1 MKVLAITNMYPS
13 PEEPDLGPFIKTQID
28 SQIKEGIDVDVLFI
42 NGKKNKLNYLWGF
55 FRLWARLLTRRY
67 DLIHAHYVF
76 MGILARFQCMYPV
89 VLTHTG
95 SYVFWGWQARPSRII
110 SRMVDKVIVR
120 TREMK
125 EKMGIADA
133 EIIPAGINFDLF
145 RPLPQEECRRE
156 LGLPKDK
163 KLVLWA
169 STYLRP
175 GKRYDIVEKAVA
187 ILQQRMPEV
196 ELVLATGY
204 PLEVMPLYMNA
215 CDVILLVSNA
225 EGSPNVIKESMAC
238 NLPIVSVP
246 VGDVPEVIGG
256 TEGCYLCTQD
266 PEDVAEKLQLALQW
280 GKRTN
285 GRENIQHLEVGII
298 SRRIASLYEELLQE
312 KRGRG
317 VARLKFWSNN
327 SEGKKQK
334 RYEKSMPRQTKI
346 LSDAE
351 KPAPERGDSG

>member
-13 PEEPDLGPFIKTQID
+13 PEEPDLGPFIKAQID
-28 SQIKEGIDVDVLFI
+28 SQIKEGLDMDVLFV

-55 FRLWARLLTRRY
+55 FRMWGRLLTRRY

-95 SYVFWGWQARPSRII
+95 AQVFHGWQAPPSRII
-110 SRMVDKVIVR
+110 SRLVDRVIVR
-120 TREMK
+120 TQEMK
-125 EKMGIADA
+125 DRMGFQDV
-133 EIIPAGINFDLF
+133 EIIPAGVNFELF
-145 RPLPQEECRRE
+145 KPMPKEECRRK
-156 LGLPKDK
+156 LGLPMDK

-169 STYLRP
+169 GAYRNP
-175 GKRYDIVEKAVA
+175 RKRYDIVEKAMP
-187 ILQQRMPEV
+187 ILMEKMDDV
-196 ELVLATGY
+196 ELILATGH
-204 PLEVMPLYMNA
+204 PLDVIPLYMNA
-215 CDVILLVSNA
+215 CDVLLLVSNA

-238 NLPIVSVP
+238 NLPVVSVP
-246 VGDVPEVIGG
+246 VGDVPQVIGG
-256 TEGCYLCTQD
+256 TDGCYLCSHD

-285 GRENIQHLEVGII
+285 GRENIKHLEVGVI
-298 SRRIASLYEELLQE
+298 SRRLISLYEELLQE
-312 KRGRG
+312 KQKSSF
-317 VARLKFWSNN
+317 AKLKFWSNDK
-327 SEGKKQK
+327 GKYRK
-334 RYEKSMPRQTKI
+334 RYEESMSGQTKI